1 MHINY
6 RFLLVIL
13 ILLVSSI
20 TMSLFAHYN
29 DRFPGDLW
37 LALEIQSVNGDFL
50 TSIMQGISYIFDTA
64 GSFIIV
70 AAIALL
76 VWWRT
81 NWREAVL
88 VLTAGILAATSSL
101 FKAIIGRPRP
111 SPDLVTVFSPPDTSS
126 FPSGHSFFVAIV
138 LGLSAYFAVTR
149 LQNKVL
155 RVSIL
160 SILIALVLLLGI
172 SRVYL
177 GAHWPSD
184 VIGGY
189 FTGGVFLTALIWID
203 KAWIRKHLK
212 EKTTP

>member
-126 FPSGHSFFVAIV
+126 FPSGHSFFVVIV
-138 LGLSAYFAVTR
+138 LGLSAYFVVTR

>member
-101 FKAIIGRPRP
+101 FKAIIDRPRP

-126 FPSGHSFFVAIV
+126 FPSGHSFFVVIV
-138 LGLSAYFAVTR
+138 LGLSAYFVVTR

>member
-29 DRFPGDLW
+29 DRFQGDLW

-126 FPSGHSFFVAIV
+126 FPSGHSFFVVIV
-138 LGLSAYFAVTR
+138 LGLSAYFVVTR